1 MATSLLSSLS
11 CPWLLAVPLLAAPQS
26 PPNLLTPV
34 QLADVPALG
43 AAAGTQR
50 NAAMARGDGISLLV
64 FEDDRAG
71 DRDVSG
77 VRLDAAGAPLDA
89 VPFAICRAPG
99 DQTEPKVVWNGQHW
113 LVCFASQY
121 DPGSGYFATRVD
133 AVRVTPQGG
142 VLDANPMTI
151 AADGTGAAFAAASD
165 GNGWVV
171 AYTGYSAGNSD
182 IRARRVTAAGA
193 VLDPGGVVVQPASYM
208 LFFRLA
214 ASCAGGNYLFTWE
227 ENGLRGRRFTPAMVP
242 VDAAP
247 IALPGSQGVVAGAG
261 SQFVLAWIRQNAQF
275 AQEVVVQRLGAALV
289 PLDPG
294 PVPLSNPQTTPY
306 PSAVSVAWD
315 GAQWVVAWVQ
325 PVADVRACRFG
336 SGGVVLDP
344 GGVALPGMGTSPHY
358 GPTLGAL
365 AAGGAMHLWHEA
377 RFGAADDVYGVPFT
391 AAGQPGSEQLLS
403 AGGEALRTPRVTAA
417 ADGYLVTALGERS
430 TGSRIL
436 AWRVDAF
443 GQSLDAAPIE
453 VDSAGHALLQV
464 GGSAWNGSHHLV
476 VWADGQIGQI
486 RARRLRPDGTW
497 IDPAAFAVMPG
508 FAPDVAAAGADFL
521 VTGLRYPSYPQFVYS
536 FGARV
541 RGSDGA
547 VLDNPALPIG
557 PSFARRARVVELG
570 GRWLVATQ
578 SHWTHDANQG
588 GIALHV
594 VDSSGVVTPAT
605 TMAVLN
611 MQGGGTVDLASA
623 GTSALVAAQSGS
635 NWTNTEILVQRVLPD
650 GTSPAPM
657 LAITNASAMGQSRPS
672 VTWNGREYVVTY
684 ETLQNNVWFYD
695 FEPDVYGIRLTESG
709 QPIDATG
716 QPFWNGPDHEVRVDG
731 DGRGHGKALYAASV
745 YEPGLGAM
753 RIQLRAQRPLGLTA
767 YGTGSPGCSGEHLL
781 DANSAPVAGNTA
793 FALQCDHGPPNGLGL
808 LAVGTAPLPAGLDL
822 GLGFLLAVDPFPPQ
836 ELQLWL
842 MPIDAAGVGTVPI
855 PLPAGAAWHG
865 YAGYLQGVLLWNGPC
880 LPNATGFS
888 ASAGLEVRIQAP

>member
-1 MATSLLSSLS
+1 MSIRVSLPCSL
-11 CPWLLAVPLLAAPQS
+11 LLAVPLLAAPQS
-26 PPNLLTPV
+26 PPNLMASVPLP
-34 QLADVPALG
+34 DVPALA

-50 NAAMARGDGISLLV
+50 NAAMARGDSTSLLV

-71 DRDVSG
+71 DRDVYG
-77 VRLDAAGAPLDA
+77 LRLDATGAPLDP
-89 VPFAICRAPG
+89 VPFVIHRAPG
-99 DQTEPKVVWNGQHW
+99 DQTEPRVAWNGQNW
-113 LVCFASQY
+113 LVCCTSQY
-121 DPGSGYFATRVD
+121 DPGSGYFASRVE
-133 AVRVTPQGG
+133 AVRVSPQGA
-142 VLDANPMTI
+142 VLDGSPMAV
-151 AADGTGAAFAAASD
+151 AADGTGASFAVASD
-165 GNGWVV
+165 GSGWVV

-182 IRARRVTAAGA
+182 IRARRISATGA

-214 ASCAGGNYLFTWE
+214 VNFAGGSYLFSWE
-227 ENGLRGRRFTPAMVP
+227 ENGLRGRRFTPALAP

-247 IALPGSQGVVAGAG
+247 VALPGGQGVVAGAG
-261 SQFVLAWIRQNAQF
+261 SQFLLAWIRQNAQF
-275 AQEVVVQRLGAALV
+275 AQEVVVQRLGAALA

-294 PVPLSNPQTTPY
+294 PVPLSDPQTTPY
-306 PSAVSVAWD
+306 PSSVSAVWD

-325 PVADVRACRFG
+325 PATDARAGRFS
-336 SGGVVLDP
+336 SGGAVLDP
-344 GGVALPGMGTSPHY
+344 GGVVLPDQGSSPLY

-365 AAGGAMHLWHEA
+365 PGGGAMHLWHEA
-377 RFGAADDVYGVPFT
+377 RFGAADDVYGVSFA
-391 AAGQPGSEQLLS
+391 AAGQPGAERMLS
-403 AGGEALRTPRVTAA
+403 AGGEAQRTPRVGAA
-417 ADGYLVTALGERS
+417 GHGYLVTALGERS
-430 TGSRIL
+430 SGSRIL
-436 AWRVDAF
+436 AWRVDGF
-443 GQSLDAAPIE
+443 GQSLDAVPIE
-453 VDSAGHALLQV
+453 VASAGHALLQV

-497 IDPAAFAVMPG
+497 IDPAPIAVMPG
-508 FAPDVAAAGADFL
+508 FAPDVASAGADFL

-547 VLDNPALPIG
+547 VLDNPALLLG

-588 GIALHV
+588 GIALHL
-594 VDSSGVVTPAT
+594 VDTNGAVTPAT

-611 MQGGGTVDLASA
+611 MQGGGIVDLASA
-623 GTSALVAAQSGS
+623 GTSALVAAQTGS
-635 NWTNTEILVQRVLPD
+635 NWTNAEILVQRVLPD

-657 LAITNASAMGQSRPS
+657 LAITNAAGMGQSRPS
-672 VTWNGREYVVTY
+672 VLWNGREYVVTY
-684 ETLQNNVWFYD
+684 ETFQNNVWFYD
-695 FEPDVYGIRLTESG
+695 FEPDVYGIRVTEAG

-716 QPFWNGPDHEVRVDG
+716 HAFWNGPDHEVRVDG

-745 YEPGLGAM
+745 YDHGLAAM
-753 RIQLRAQRPLGLTA
+753 RVQLRVQRPAGLLA
-767 YGTGSPGCSGEHLL
+767 YGSGAPGCFGEHLL
-781 DANSAPVAGNTA
+781 DANSAPVAGNA
-793 FALQCDHGPPNGLGL
+793 GFALLCDRGPANGLGI
-808 LAVGTAPLPAGLDL
+808 LAIGTGPLPAGLDL
-822 GLGFLLAVDPFPPQ
+822 GLGFLLWVDPFPPQ

-842 MPIDAAGVGTVPI
+842 MPIDPAGVGAVAI

-865 YAGYLQGVLLWNGPC
+865 YAGYAQGVFLWDGTC
-880 LPNATGFS
+880 LPSASGFS